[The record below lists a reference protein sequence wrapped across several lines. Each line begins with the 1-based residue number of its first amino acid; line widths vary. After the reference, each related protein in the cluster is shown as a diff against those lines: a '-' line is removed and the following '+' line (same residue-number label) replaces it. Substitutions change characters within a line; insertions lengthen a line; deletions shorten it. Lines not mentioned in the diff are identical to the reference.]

1 MNQAGGSHN
10 KMFTFVDAEGQAH
23 SIDTEDT
30 VYYMTDV
37 DMSKKLHEVE
47 EQYRR
52 TFKIQQILPA
62 GAWCMMNHVR
72 KHGVVEEVAKKCAI
86 DN

>member
-1 MNQAGGSHN
+1 M
-10 KMFTFVDAEGQAH
+10 DAEGKTH

-37 DMSKKLHEVE
+37 DLPQVLHEVE

-52 TFKIQQILPA
+52 TFKIPEILP
-62 GAWCMMNHVR
+62 GGGMVHDEPCT
-72 KHGVVEEVAKKCAI
+72 
-86 DN
+86 

>member
-1 MNQAGGSHN
+1 M
-10 KMFTFVDAEGQAH
+10 DAEGKNH
-23 SIDTEDT
+23 RIDAEDT

-37 DMSKKLHEVE
+37 DLPKVLQEVE

-52 TFKIQQILPA
+52 TLKIKEILPA

-72 KHGVVEEVAKKCAI
+72 NHGVVEEMAKKCAI